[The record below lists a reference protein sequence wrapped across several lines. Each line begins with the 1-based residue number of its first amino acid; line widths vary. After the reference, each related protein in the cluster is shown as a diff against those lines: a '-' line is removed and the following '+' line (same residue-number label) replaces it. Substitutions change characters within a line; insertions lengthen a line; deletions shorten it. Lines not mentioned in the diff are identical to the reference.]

1 MGAGSRVGGDGGAAH
16 RAGGGGGGRAVVS
29 LALAGWALGPFGG
42 EGGAACVS
50 VLNTLYF
57 L

>member
-16 RAGGGGGGRAVVS
+16 CVGGGGGGRAGVS
-29 LALAGWALGPFGG
+29 LAVAGWALGPLGG

-50 VLNTLYF
+50 VLNTLSF